1 MKALRDAWAD
11 TLVSLAKEDQRIVVL
26 DGDLANSTK
35 ADKFAAAHPDR
46 FLEMGIAEQTRYV

>member
-11 TLVSLAKEDQRIVVL
+11 TLVSLANEDQRIVML
-26 DGDLANSTK
+26 GGDLANSTK

-46 FLEMGIAEQTRYV
+46 LLEMGIGSTFD